1 MSSNV
6 IPIGIFVNP
15 IPHAL
20 MRLFAPDN
28 ADMDYKTEG
37 QAIVR
42 LAREKDL
49 AVFDADG
56 QINETKLAK
65 VLSTSARTKIHQSTL
80 TRLMAGKLSGKTA
93 TLQRFADG
101 FGITLVEFI
110 SRIRPASAAPTT
122 STSALPREATELWQL
137 WKRVPARQRDL
148 FLEQI
153 KAAVEFAERYPDL
166 TVVINE
172 PAAQAATEVRLAR
185 QRLKKSG

>member
-15 IPHAL
+15 IPYTL
-20 MRLFAPDN
+20 MRVFAPDN
-28 ADMDYKTEG
+28 AVMDYKTEG
-37 QAIVR
+37 QAIVS
-42 LAREKDL
+42 LAREKHLD
-49 AVFDADG
+49 VFDANG
-56 QINETKLAK
+56 EVNETKLAK
-65 VLSTSARTKIHQSTL
+65 VLSAAARSKIHQSTL

-110 SRIRPASAAPTT
+110 SRIRPATAAPTT
-122 STSALPREATELWQL
+122 NTSALPREAAELWQL

-153 KAAVEFAERYPDL
+153 KAAAEFSERYPDL
-166 TVVINE
+166 VAVVNE
-172 PAAQAATEVRLAR
+172 PATQAATEIRLAR